1 MNSRSTEG
9 YTPPE
14 NRAQLELRYAAG
26 ERYFPNT
33 DLSGESLVG
42 IKLDGAD
49 FEKHSWFFDADFSR
63 ASLRG
68 VSFRGCNLKCV
79 NFSAADLTGAILE
92 LAAIESIKT
101 NGATLSELKSVAQPS
116 TAVSL
121 ARTMNCRLGTGKLM
135 PEFGHKQPFNFRRKA
150 YARKCSNCAARNGVA
165 LAGLL

>member
-1 MNSRSTEG
+1 MLTRPSGISQKQPVVIESFYMNSRSTEG

-68 VSFRGCNLKCV
+68 VSFRECNLKCV

-101 NGATLSELKSVAQPS
+101 NGATLSEVKVRGATFYGCDLGENDELPS
-116 TAVSL
+116 WDW
-121 ARTMNCRLGTGKLM
+121 
-135 PEFGHKQPFNFRRKA
+135 
-150 YARKCSNCAARNGVA
+150 
-165 LAGLL
+165 